1 MHGNGARTL
10 GALGGLVGQVGMVVA
25 VRMVGLGP
33 G

>member
-1 MHGNGARTL
+1 MHGNGARAL